1 MGKVG
6 VAVDTLLEKYRVEKP
21 RLRSLLELLVSIVLS
36 QKTTW
41 KNVRKALENIRRKIG
56 PPEALAEASIK
67 QIEEAIRPA
76 GLYRNK
82 APILKNIASTLTE
95 QKLNEILEAPYPE
108 AKKALTSVRGIGP
121 KTADVFLMFARN
133 EPVLPVDTHIARIMR
148 RLGAAGQKDG
158 YEEIRA
164 KLEAEVPPEKRLE
177 THLTLIRFGRE
188 VCTARN
194 PKCEQCPI
202 RHLCSYAAQ
211 SSRQSRPRRVNG

>member
-1 MGKVG
+1 VGKIG
-6 VAVDTLLEKYRVEKP
+6 EAVETILRIYKVEKP
-21 RLRSLLELLVSIVLS
+21 QPRSLLELLVAIVLS

-56 PPEALAEASIK
+56 PPEALARASIK
-67 QIEEAIRPA
+67 QIEDAIRPA

-82 APILKNIASTLTE
+82 APVLKNIASTLTE
-95 QKLNEILEAPYPE
+95 QKLNEILKAPYPE

-133 EPVLPVDTHIARIMR
+133 EPVLPVDTHIARIMH

-177 THLTLIRFGRE
+177 AHLALIRFGRE
-188 VCTARN
+188 ICTARN
-194 PKCEQCPI
+194 PRCEQCPLKQFCFYTKSA
-202 RHLCSYAAQ
+202 HH
-211 SSRQSRPRRVNG
+211 

>member
-1 MGKVG
+1 MGKIK
-6 VAVDTLLEKYRVEKP
+6 ATVDTVLEKYRME
-21 RLRSLLELLVSIVLS
+21 RLQTRSLLELLVAIVLS

-56 PPEALAEASIK
+56 PLEALAEASIK
-67 QIEEAIRPA
+67 QIEEAIKPA

-95 QKLNEILEAPYPE
+95 QKLNEILEASYPE

-121 KTADVFLMFARN
+121 KTADVFLMFARD

-177 THLTLIRFGRE
+177 AHLALIKFGRE

-211 SSRQSRPRRVNG
+211 SSRQSRPLKVKG

>member
-1 MGKVG
+1 MGKIG
-6 VAVDTLLEKYRVEKP
+6 EAVETILRKYKVEKP
-21 RLRSLLELLVSIVLS
+21 QPRSLLELLVAIVLS

-41 KNVRKALENIRRKIG
+41 KNVHKALENIRRKIG
-56 PPEALAEASIK
+56 PPEAIAQASIK
-67 QIEEAIRPA
+67 QIEDAIRPA

-95 QKLNEILEAPYPE
+95 QKLREILKAPYPE
-108 AKKALTSVRGIGP
+108 AKKALISIRGIGP

-133 EPVLPVDTHIARIMR
+133 EPVLPVDTHIARIMH

-177 THLTLIRFGRE
+177 AHLALIRFGRE

-194 PKCEQCPI
+194 PKCRQCPI
-202 RHLCSYAAQ
+202 QRLCSYAAQ
-211 SSRQSRPRRVNG
+211 SSRLSRPRRVKS